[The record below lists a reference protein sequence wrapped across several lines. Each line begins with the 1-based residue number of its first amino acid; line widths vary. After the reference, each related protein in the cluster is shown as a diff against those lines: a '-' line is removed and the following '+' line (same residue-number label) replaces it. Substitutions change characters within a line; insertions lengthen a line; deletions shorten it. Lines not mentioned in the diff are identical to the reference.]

1 MVRKQSKTHAAS
13 WSKPLLKWLGRYN
26 WWECGFLALGALS
39 LTGIIVI
46 LFMPIGKGPA
56 LMTADGPVPA
66 VSNPAFASFVSE
78 WKAVHEPPDWRCS
91 NNNSK
96 SPCISVY
103 FVANR
108 PFERERADI
117 RSSRILIWNN
127 RTFIPRRRF
136 GSRAQSAPSLFQI
149 GDED

>member
-39 LTGIIVI
+39 LTGVIVI

-78 WKAVHEPPDWRCS
+78 WMALPLDAAPRPQVLENGDAIIAGVLRDIDGAR
-91 NNNSK
+91 K
-96 SPCISVY
+96 SVN
-103 FVANR
+103 F
-108 PFERERADI
+108 
-117 RSSRILIWNN
+117 
-127 RTFIPRRRF
+127 
-136 GSRAQSAPSLFQI
+136 
-149 GDED
+149 